1 MEPQGDEL
9 PVELAEELQVEELV
23 AENHLQVDRGNK
35 KLLI

>member
-9 PVELAEELQVEELV
+9 PVELAEELHVEEL
-23 AENHLQVDRGNK
+23 ATESHLQVDRGNM